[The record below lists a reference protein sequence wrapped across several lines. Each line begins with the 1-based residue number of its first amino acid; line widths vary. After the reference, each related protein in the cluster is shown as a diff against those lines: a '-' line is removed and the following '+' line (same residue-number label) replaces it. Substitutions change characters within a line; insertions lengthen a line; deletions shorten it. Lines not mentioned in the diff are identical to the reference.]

1 MEFGSDISVSHKNVL
16 DLHTF
21 NRTLNVL
28 VIKPVHLACKLTSC
42 ELHCVVNIYW
52 SWNHGLGLPFSFCIR
67 QKLRYGQMH
76 LTFLQLQLTS

>member
-28 VIKPVHLACKLTSC
+28 VIKPVHLVSSTALSIFIGAGTMDWGNLLAPAQGRSC
-42 ELHCVVNIYW
+42 GTVR
-52 SWNHGLGLPFSFCIR
+52 CI
-67 QKLRYGQMH
+67 
-76 LTFLQLQLTS
+76 